1 MPKCRTER
9 LLRSFFPSTILTLNN
24 RVCIDHISC
33 MYDNFLF
40 LLDLAGAL
48 TTLSSNGAFASNSLI
63 IWPKTVSKV
72 AIIKTKSA
80 AIAFFSS
87 PRPFCFSF
95 PSLLY
100 MILELLTGLRNLPF
114 DTFSLKWLQISLGC
128 FSKNRRGIYIK
139 NRFGIVGNS
148 ITYHRHYC
156 KPVPFFIRFA
166 CNPIFKNACNNVVLI
181 H

>member
-1 MPKCRTER
+1 MPNITYKSCYSSFYTTTRKRVVIFIGRYFKLSWNTTALSHSNCRNVSCNSIIRATDTEIYITMPKCRTER

-87 PRPFCFSF
+87 PPFLLLALSAFLFLRYYIWFWSF
-95 PSLLY
+95 W
-100 MILELLTGLRNLPF
+100 R
-114 DTFSLKWLQISLGC
+114 
-128 FSKNRRGIYIK
+128 
-139 NRFGIVGNS
+139 
-148 ITYHRHYC
+148 
-156 KPVPFFIRFA
+156 A
-166 CNPIFKNACNNVVLI
+166 
-181 H
+181 

>member
-1 MPKCRTER
+1 MPNITYKSCCFSFYTTTRKRVVIFTGRYFKLSWNTTALSQSNCRNVSCNSIIRAADTENYITMPKCRTER

-87 PRPFCFSF
+87 PPFLLLALSAFLFLRYYIWFWSF
-95 PSLLY
+95 W
-100 MILELLTGLRNLPF
+100 R
-114 DTFSLKWLQISLGC
+114 
-128 FSKNRRGIYIK
+128 
-139 NRFGIVGNS
+139 
-148 ITYHRHYC
+148 
-156 KPVPFFIRFA
+156 A
-166 CNPIFKNACNNVVLI
+166 
-181 H
+181 